1 MKATEF
7 PIEFICPLTRKV
19 MVDPVVIQSGNT
31 FERDAIEKLFG
42 RGKIIDP
49 ITGQRL
55 GSTKVARNLALASL
69 IRKQWAV

>member
-31 FERDAIEKLFG
+31 FERNAIENYLDKTEG
-42 RGKIIDP
+42 I
-49 ITGQRL
+49 
-55 GSTKVARNLALASL
+55 ASVL
-69 IRKQWAV
+69 YVIE